1 MKTVGHRCEPELSP
15 VADGRLLAQGVRFT
29 ESLAP
34 LAQSTFIPRGVYRFA
49 SHEAANR
56 HQLDCLAQGM
66 ALLAA
71 RRA

>member
-1 MKTVGHRCEPELSP
+1 MKIVGRRSEPELSQ
-15 VADGRLLAQGVRFT
+15 VADGRLLAQGARFA
-29 ESLAP
+29 ESFAP
-34 LAQSTFIPRGVYRFA
+34 LVQSTFIPRGVYRFA

-56 HQLDCLAQGM
+56 HQLDCLARGM